1 MAKDKKDR
9 RINSEI
15 TGVKEVRLVGDD
27 NFSGVMSL
35 EKAQAKA
42 DELGL
47 DLIEINGSSNPPI
60 CKIYEYSKFLYEEK
74 KRDKKQQSAPVVK
87 EIQLSANISE
97 HDLDVKVKSAKKFIE
112 EGHKVKVVLKLFGRQ
127 LGRREDSKISLLS
140 FIEKMEDVAKPES
153 LPKDEG
159 RNTIVILKKK

>member
-97 HDLDVKVKSAKKFIE
+97 HDLDVKVGMAKKFIQ

>member
-1 MAKDKKDR
+1 MAKDKKER

-15 TGVKEVRLVGDD
+15 IGVNEVRLVGDD

-47 DLIEINGSSNPPI
+47 DLIEINGSVTPPI
-60 CKIYEYSKFLYEEK
+60 CKIYEYSKFLFEEK
-74 KRDKKQQSAPVVK
+74 KKEKKQVVSVVK
-87 EIQLSANISE
+87 EIQLTANISE
-97 HDLDVKVKSAKKFIE
+97 HDLDVKVGMAKKFIQ

-127 LGRREDSKISLLS
+127 LGRREDSKLSLLT
-140 FIEKMEDVAKPES
+140 FITKMEDVAKPES

-159 RNTIVILKKK
+159 KSVIVILKKK